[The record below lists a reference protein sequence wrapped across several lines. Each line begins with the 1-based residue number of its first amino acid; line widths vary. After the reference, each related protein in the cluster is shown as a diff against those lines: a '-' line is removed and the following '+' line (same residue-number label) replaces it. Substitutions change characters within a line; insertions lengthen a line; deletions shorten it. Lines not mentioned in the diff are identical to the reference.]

1 VPKSSF
7 SFFSVEFIDE
17 CLGLEQPVE
26 SEEERTSNAAERA
39 ASERLNASV
48 SQVVRKSDRCS
59 KGICFSKGLPADRKG
74 TYTCGHGE
82 SKNQKSESRPAAGRR
97 RPAAKKQ
104 ILWDHDPHRLMV
116 CDMKGFLDNVV
127 DSRFGGGKMSGTA
140 QIEDKQ
146 LFLELVKVEEK
157 LDKTQYTEA
166 RKPFRS
172 RAGLRL
178 IMMLQSILP

>member
-1 VPKSSF
+1 M
-7 SFFSVEFIDE
+7 
-17 CLGLEQPVE
+17 
-26 SEEERTSNAAERA
+26 RTSNAAERA
-39 ASERLNASV
+39 ERERLNASV
-48 SQVVRKSDRCS
+48 SQVVRKSDRS
-59 KGICFSKGLPADRKG
+59 GKGVCFSKGLPEAREG
-74 TYTCGHGE
+74 TYKCGHDG
-82 SKNQKSESRPAAGRR
+82 KS
-97 RPAAKKQ
+97 KKQ
-104 ILWDHDPHRLMV
+104 IRWEHDPHRLMV

>member
-1 VPKSSF
+1 
-7 SFFSVEFIDE
+7 
-17 CLGLEQPVE
+17 
-26 SEEERTSNAAERA
+26 
-39 ASERLNASV
+39 
-48 SQVVRKSDRCS
+48 
-59 KGICFSKGLPADRKG
+59 
-74 TYTCGHGE
+74 
-82 SKNQKSESRPAAGRR
+82 
-97 RPAAKKQ
+97 
-104 ILWDHDPHRLMV
+104 MV

-127 DSRFGGGKMSGTA
+127 DARFGGGKMSGTA
-140 QIEDKQ
+140 QIEDKE

>member
-1 VPKSSF
+1 
-7 SFFSVEFIDE
+7 
-17 CLGLEQPVE
+17 
-26 SEEERTSNAAERA
+26 
-39 ASERLNASV
+39 
-48 SQVVRKSDRCS
+48 
-59 KGICFSKGLPADRKG
+59 
-74 TYTCGHGE
+74 
-82 SKNQKSESRPAAGRR
+82 
-97 RPAAKKQ
+97 
-104 ILWDHDPHRLMV
+104 MV

-172 RAGLRL
+172 ESRAGLRL